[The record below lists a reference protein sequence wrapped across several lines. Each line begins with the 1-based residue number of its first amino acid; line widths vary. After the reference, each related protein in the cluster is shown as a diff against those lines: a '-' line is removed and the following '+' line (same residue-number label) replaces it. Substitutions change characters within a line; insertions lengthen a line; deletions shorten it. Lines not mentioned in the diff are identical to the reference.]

1 MDQELLTVPEHL
13 SSPSVFSEGSCYS
26 IFSFMCMFCRSLFV
40 LLLLAIVLS
49 VLRFTDSDYPFS
61 IFKLFLDLCQEALV
75 LFYQKKAWSD
85 RSTVNFATS
94 CVYSFGCHNYTYR
107 KYTSSYNN
115 IINVDKQNCRNF
127 IMTSAIVLI
136 LQYFW
141 SSMKWFKVDNLIR
154 VFLKNYTVKCKYLF
168 WFKKI
173 ILIKIVVF
181 VYLCSTVSVYCLFH
195 VFGQ

>member
-1 MDQELLTVPEHL
+1 
-13 SSPSVFSEGSCYS
+13 
-26 IFSFMCMFCRSLFV
+26 
-40 LLLLAIVLS
+40 
-49 VLRFTDSDYPFS
+49 
-61 IFKLFLDLCQEALV
+61 
-75 LFYQKKAWSD
+75 
-85 RSTVNFATS
+85 
-94 CVYSFGCHNYTYR
+94 
-107 KYTSSYNN
+107 
-115 IINVDKQNCRNF
+115 
-127 IMTSAIVLI
+127 MTSAIVLI